1 MRWDK
6 QLNATFQATFYLFYL
21 LMERNVGI
29 TMPCDN
35 PHGGIDH
42 VFKDLLPSNGMTER
56 PEQIALAH
64 QLLDAMLDKEIALCD
79 AGTGIGKTYAFLV
92 AGLAFLRFRL
102 SIGLPFQPIIISTSS
117 IALQEAV
124 QKSYLP
130 FLSRVLLADGMIS
143 KPIQSVI
150 RKGKKHYVCVKRL
163 AWRLR
168 SAYPPTK
175 DSRYSKAL
183 QSLTGV
189 LDMDAVGDL
198 KNYDRE
204 RVCVPEVCDCD
215 LKGQCR
221 YYRFIDD
228 CNKTPYLFQI
238 CNHNLMLADLTRR
251 AAERK
256 PILPDSAAL
265 VVDEAHKLP
274 ETLRQTLELSL
285 EAEDVRAMI
294 RMLRDEDFKKEA
306 DGLSSFSGR
315 LLEALDKPPQE
326 IPFEQYARLLVFPGK
341 VAETIY
347 QRQKYNMTLRTRRQ
361 TEKLLYVCTEFV
373 YGEDDYIFYAAPH
386 NNGGTVLQAAPK
398 DLPEHFEELIW
409 NLPEPI
415 LLTSGTLAA
424 NGDFRRFREKTGLDS
439 NRRLSEAV
447 FPSPFNYRD
456 NCLLYFP
463 KKPLKTEETA
473 SEEYYDALT
482 KEIQALVQ
490 ATSGHA
496 LVLFTSYDD
505 ISAMIKRLKA
515 APGRWPISV
524 LNRNDPFEVE
534 KFKSR
539 PGGVLLATGAAWEG
553 FDFPGDCVSL
563 LIIPKLP
570 FAYPDAVS
578 EFERT
583 RYDDLPSYIR
593 AVALPDMLIKLR
605 QGYGRAVR
613 TETDTCVIAI
623 LDGRAAPGGRYYR
636 DVIKVLPETRRT
648 RDLREVRRF
657 IQNAKPY
664 GYFREP

>member
-1 MRWDK
+1 
-6 QLNATFQATFYLFYL
+6 
-21 LMERNVGI
+21 
-29 TMPCDN
+29 
-35 PHGGIDH
+35 
-42 VFKDLLPSNGMTER
+42 
-56 PEQIALAH
+56 
-64 QLLDAMLDKEIALCD
+64 
-79 AGTGIGKTYAFLV
+79 
-92 AGLAFLRFRL
+92 
-102 SIGLPFQPIIISTSS
+102 
-117 IALQEAV
+117 
-124 QKSYLP
+124 
-130 FLSRVLLADGMIS
+130 
-143 KPIQSVI
+143 
-150 RKGKKHYVCVKRL
+150 
-163 AWRLR
+163 
-168 SAYPPTK
+168 
-175 DSRYSKAL
+175 
-183 QSLTGV
+183 
-189 LDMDAVGDL
+189 
-198 KNYDRE
+198 
-204 RVCVPEVCDCD
+204 
-215 LKGQCR
+215 
-221 YYRFIDD
+221 
-228 CNKTPYLFQI
+228 
-238 CNHNLMLADLTRR
+238 MLADLTRR
-251 AAERK
+251 AAERR

-285 EAEDVRAMI
+285 EADDVRDLI

-326 IPFEQYARLLVFPGK
+326 IPFEQYARLLIFPGK
-341 VAETIY
+341 VAEAVY

-361 TEKLLYVCTEFV
+361 TEKLLYACTEFV
-373 YGEDDYIFYAAPH
+373 YGEDDYIFYAEPH
-386 NNGGTVLQAAPK
+386 GNGGTILQAAPK

-424 NGDFRRFREKTGLDS
+424 NGDFRRFREKTGLDK

-583 RYDDLPSYIR
+583 KYDDLPSYIR

-605 QGYGRAVR
+605 QGYGRAIR

-648 RDLREVRRF
+648 RDLREIRRF

>member
-1 MRWDK
+1 
-6 QLNATFQATFYLFYL
+6 
-21 LMERNVGI
+21 MERNVGI

-35 PHGGIDH
+35 PHGEIDH

-102 SIGLPFQPIIISTSS
+102 SIGLPFQPMIISTSG

-130 FLSRVLLADGMIS
+130 FLSRVLLTDGMIS

-256 PILPDSAAL
+256 PILLDSASP
-265 VVDEAHKLP
+265 VVSEAHN
-274 ETLRQTLELSL
+274 
-285 EAEDVRAMI
+285 
-294 RMLRDEDFKKEA
+294 
-306 DGLSSFSGR
+306 SS
-315 LLEALDKPPQE
+315 
-326 IPFEQYARLLVFPGK
+326 
-341 VAETIY
+341 
-347 QRQKYNMTLRTRRQ
+347 
-361 TEKLLYVCTEFV
+361 
-373 YGEDDYIFYAAPH
+373 
-386 NNGGTVLQAAPK
+386 
-398 DLPEHFEELIW
+398 
-409 NLPEPI
+409 
-415 LLTSGTLAA
+415 
-424 NGDFRRFREKTGLDS
+424 
-439 NRRLSEAV
+439 
-447 FPSPFNYRD
+447 PSP
-456 NCLLYFP
+456 
-463 KKPLKTEETA
+463 
-473 SEEYYDALT
+473 
-482 KEIQALVQ
+482 
-490 ATSGHA
+490 
-496 LVLFTSYDD
+496 
-505 ISAMIKRLKA
+505 
-515 APGRWPISV
+515 
-524 LNRNDPFEVE
+524 
-534 KFKSR
+534 
-539 PGGVLLATGAAWEG
+539 
-553 FDFPGDCVSL
+553 
-563 LIIPKLP
+563 
-570 FAYPDAVS
+570 
-578 EFERT
+578 
-583 RYDDLPSYIR
+583 
-593 AVALPDMLIKLR
+593 
-605 QGYGRAVR
+605 
-613 TETDTCVIAI
+613 
-623 LDGRAAPGGRYYR
+623 
-636 DVIKVLPETRRT
+636 
-648 RDLREVRRF
+648 
-657 IQNAKPY
+657 
-664 GYFREP
+664 